1 MAQYSYTLSYVL
13 VPDSN
18 ENIPPRVVVF
28 PNFSKLITL
37 IIRIYNLNLSAIN
50 F

>member
-18 ENIPPRVVVF
+18 ENIPPRIIVIF

-37 IIRIYNLNLSAIN
+37 IIRIYLNCTILI
-50 F
+50 

>member
-1 MAQYSYTLSYVL
+1 MAQYSYTLSY

-37 IIRIYNLNLSAIN
+37 IIRIYNPNLSAIN

>member
-13 VPDSN
+13 VADSN
-18 ENIPPRVVVF
+18 ENIRPPRVVVF

-37 IIRIYNLNLSAIN
+37 IIRIYLNCTILI
-50 F
+50 

>member
-13 VPDSN
+13 VADSN
-18 ENIPPRVVVF
+18 ENIPRIIVIF

-37 IIRIYNLNLSAIN
+37 IIRIYNPNLSAIN